1 MRAHGDFAHLSR
13 PSFTRMAL
21 SGLRKNRRAY
31 RTLALGIF
39 LSIFFVSAMF
49 TSLYSL
55 LRASEARYRE
65 QTGAQDAIVY
75 HAQAVSPAFLLE
87 NGLAR
92 QAGSLYVVGMLS
104 SESLPNAPGV
114 AVGQMDETAQALL
127 QPACAQGRLPAR
139 PGEIAMEASALKRLG
154 LGAQTGA
161 RVSLNFAPSGA
172 QPFAAEY
179 TLVGVLEEQ
188 SAFIHDGATPGASAY
203 PGALLFAAE
212 PFPSGAVP
220 DVHRV
225 LSLPEPSS
233 FLSAVRS
240 ALRDETPQA
249 VQALYEAL
257 ARQGISAASVQIF
270 SPRGANSAI
279 LLTVLALGLSMAAC
293 AWAGIASAFSAL
305 LGARLNQVGML
316 RALGA
321 TRRQVRRLF
330 SCEALI
336 LFALCAPAALALSCA
351 VARLAAGTLY
361 LSGALIL
368 AILLLSALGM
378 LLFLQW
384 PLRHA
389 LRVSPMQAVRDAQ
402 LLRAHRH
409 IRVKSCAR
417 FRAPALITRRF
428 LRLYASRSAGVSL
441 LLALSLASLACGC
454 LLMEEAIR
462 WSASNARYAFFM
474 DARRAGGDDPFFDGA
489 SPESLYTAADALE
502 IAALPFVERA
512 DGVQRTV
519 LGLEIPRATDY
530 LLHCGDW
537 DFEYLREGGSGR
549 ENYLR
554 RREELGISGELMDV
568 SLYAW
573 PEENLRA
580 LEEFVL
586 AGVIDENALS
596 AGEEV
601 LLLAPEAYQSP
612 MDGNTYAN
620 DLFSA
625 GSALA
630 YWHISAQ
637 GNRQG
642 GVRVGALLSG
652 VPDGLAG
659 PGRMGDLL
667 TTHAGLA
674 AMGLSNGRYE
684 EIGVL
689 AEDGLTEEG
698 EEILQ
703 GALEDVALR
712 VAGGYVDSRAALA
725 REHREA
731 FSLLMAGAGA
741 LLALFTVLMAAMLN
755 SAVSGRVRADHRTI
769 AMLRAVG
776 ASPSAIREIYARQ
789 VCAVLRNGFLLGGVL
804 ALALLFGVHAYRK
817 TSPSLALRTF
827 LLLLLPYAAI
837 TISAVAANL
846 RARLRAALRPSIAE
860 GIREL

>member
-1 MRAHGDFAHLSR
+1 MRAPAKPIPAVR
-13 PSFTRMAL
+13 PSFARVAL
-21 SGLRKNRRAY
+21 SGLYKNRRAY
-31 RTLALGIF
+31 RALAAGVF
-39 LSIFFVSAMF
+39 LSIFFVSTMGL
-49 TSLYSL
+49 SLYSL
-55 LRASEARYRE
+55 LRGSEARYRA
-65 QTGAQDAIVY
+65 QVGMQDAILY
-75 HAQAVSPAFLLE
+75 RAQAIDPAFLRE
-87 NGLAR
+87 NGLAE
-92 QAGSLYVVGMLS
+92 QVGSVYAIGTLASAAMPHSVVI
-104 SESLPNAPGV
+104 
-114 AVGQMDETAQALL
+114 GQMDETAQALL
-127 QPACAQGRLPAR
+127 QPTCAQGRLPAR
-139 PGEIAMEASALKRLG
+139 PGEIALEASAFKQLG
-154 LGAQTGA
+154 LNAQLGASI
-161 RVSLNFAPSGA
+161 SLQLTLFGGETRE
-172 QPFAAEY
+172 AAY

-188 SAFIHDGATPGASAY
+188 SAFLQSGAGENAY
-203 PGALLFAAE
+203 PAALLFAAE
-212 PFPSGAVP
+212 PFPAGSAP
-220 DVHRV
+220 QTHRV
-225 LSLPEPSS
+225 LALPRPAS
-233 FLSAVRS
+233 FPAVLRERLD
-240 ALRDETPQA
+240 ALRGQTPQA
-249 VQALYEAL
+249 LQTLYAAL
-257 ARQGISAASVQIF
+257 ARQGYDTAAVQAF
-270 SPRGANSAI
+270 LWGGESPY
-279 LLTVLALGLSMAAC
+279 LLGMVCAMGLALAAC
-293 AWAGIASAFSAL
+293 AWAGIASAFSARL
-305 LGARLNQVGML
+305 NARLQQVGML

-336 LFALCAPAALALSCA
+336 LFALCAPSALALSCA

-474 DARRAGGDDPFFDGA
+474 NARRAGGDDPFFDGA
-489 SPESLYTAADALE
+489 SPESLYTAGDALE

-586 AGVIDENALS
+586 AGAIDENALS

-642 GVRVGALLSG
+642 GVRVGALLG
-652 VPDGLAG
+652 DVPDDLLG
-659 PGRMGDLL
+659 PSRMGDLL

-674 AMGLSNGRYE
+674 ALGLSPGGYAQ
-684 EIGVL
+684 IGVL
-689 AEDGLTEEG
+689 AERGLSEEG

-703 GALEDVALR
+703 SALEDAALR
-712 VAGGYVDSRAALA
+712 VSGGYTTNNAALA
-725 REHREA
+725 RENREA

-776 ASPSAIREIYARQ
+776 ASPSAIREIYTRQ
-789 VCAVLRNGFLLGGVL
+789 AFAVLRNGFLLGGAL